1 MTIAL
6 TQSDFREHIK
16 DYLDRVTDDN
26 ETVYIARTNGRTA
39 TVISQE
45 KLNWLEKAVSAREDS
60 LDYAIARDQLIQQ
73 GVIADDSQAVE
84 SDDTYWNQFK

>member
-16 DYLDRVTDDN
+16 DYLDQVTDED

-60 LDYAIARDQLIQQ
+60 LDYAIARDQLMQR
-73 GVIADDSQAVE
+73 GVIADDASVIE
-84 SDDTYWNQFK
+84 STDEYWSKFK

>member
-16 DYLDRVTDDN
+16 DYLDQVTDED

-39 TVISQE
+39 TIISQDR
-45 KLNWLEKAVSAREDS
+45 LNWLEKAVSSREDS
-60 LDYAIARDQLIQQ
+60 LDYAIARDQLIQR
-73 GVIADDSQAVE
+73 GILPDDNEAVE
-84 SDDTYWNQFK
+84 STNDYWRKFK

>member
-16 DYLDRVTDDN
+16 DYLDQVTDDN

-73 GVIADDSQAVE
+73 GVIVDDTQAVE